1 MELTNMSRPKIADH
15 NITTGEMIVREM
27 TDAELVQ
34 YELDKNEAIA
44 REEALLEKKA
54 QRQAILDRL
63 GLTAEE
69 AALLLGGN

>member
-1 MELTNMSRPKIADH
+1 MSRPKIADH

-34 YELDKNEAIA
+34 HELDRNEAIA
-44 REEALLEKKA
+44 REEELLEKKT
-54 QRQAILDRL
+54 QREAILNRL